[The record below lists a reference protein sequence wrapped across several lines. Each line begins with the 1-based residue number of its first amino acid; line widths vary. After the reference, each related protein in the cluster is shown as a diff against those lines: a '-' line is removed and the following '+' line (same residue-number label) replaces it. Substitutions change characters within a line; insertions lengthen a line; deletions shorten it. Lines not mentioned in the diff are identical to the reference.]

1 MLVSYGQTYKQTYIR
16 SIMDDEHRTQLEE
29 INVHLSELVGVLSR
43 LLKLSEMK
51 L

>member
-1 MLVSYGQTYKQTYIR
+1 
-16 SIMDDEHRTQLEE
+16 MDDEHRTQLEE
-29 INVHLSELVGVLSR
+29 INAHLSDLVAVLSR